1 MSPSPYPPDTSRAR
15 AAIATLGE
23 MLESRYGHPV
33 RLSKAWILAGATI
46 AVVPL
51 MACGSVCPQIP
62 PAEKQTFLS
71 VRPEEGGYTI
81 AAGDQL
87 QIEVWQNKQLTR
99 QVRVRP
105 DGKITLPL
113 VNEVGAAGDT
123 VPQFQK
129 RLTDRLKTYIKNPI
143 VSITVTN
150 FSQKQ
155 IFIQGQ
161 VRTSSAFNYVGDMYL
176 LQAITVAGGA
186 TPFSE
191 GCAVVVRR
199 KGEKFVRYDIALGP
213 VLSGR
218 DLKENI
224 RLQPGDVITVH

>member
-1 MSPSPYPPDTSRAR
+1 MDRVS
-15 AAIATLGE
+15 
-23 MLESRYGHPV
+23 ESRYSAPV
-33 RLSKAWILAGATI
+33 LCAKAPLALLA
-46 AVVPL
+46 AVAL
-51 MACGSVCPQIP
+51 TGCGSVCPQIP
-62 PAEKQTFLS
+62 PAEKETFLS

-81 AAGDQL
+81 NPGDQL
-87 QIEVWQNKQLTR
+87 QIEVWQNNQLTR

-113 VNEVGAAGDT
+113 VNDVVAAGDT

-129 RLTDRLKTYIKNPI
+129 RLTGRLKTYIKEPV

-161 VRTSSAFNYVGDMYL
+161 VRTSAAYNYTGEMYL
-176 LQAITVAGGA
+176 LQAITLAGGA

-191 GCAVVVRR
+191 GCAVVVRK
-199 KGEKFVRYDIALGP
+199 KGAEFVRYDVALEP
-213 VLSGR
+213 ILSGQ
-218 DLKENI
+218 DLSQNI
-224 RLQPGDVITVH
+224 LLQPGDVLTVH

>member
-1 MSPSPYPPDTSRAR
+1 
-15 AAIATLGE
+15 
-23 MLESRYGHPV
+23 MLFG
-33 RLSKAWILAGATI
+33 KAWIVTGAALAVGSLMGCGA
-46 AVVPL
+46 
-51 MACGSVCPQIP
+51 VCPQVP
-62 PAEKQTFLS
+62 QAEKQTFLS

-81 AAGDQL
+81 ASDDQL
-87 QIEVWQNKQLTR
+87 QIEVWQNAQLTR

-113 VNEVGAAGDT
+113 VNDVVAAGDT

-129 RLTDRLKTYIKNPI
+129 RLTDRLKTYIKDPI

-155 IFIQGQ
+155 IYIQGQ
-161 VRTSSAFNYVGDMYL
+161 VRTSAAFNYTGDMFL
-176 LQAITVAGGA
+176 LQALTVAGGA
-186 TPFSE
+186 TPFAE

-199 KGEKFVRYDIALGP
+199 KGDDFVRYDVDLGP
-213 VLSGR
+213 LISGQ

-224 RLQPGDVITVH
+224 RLQPGDVVTVR